1 MVRANVAKEAVAVVA
16 AVAKKRAV
24 LGKVKEKASVEE
36 RSPGGGEAEKAVPKK
51 EESVTKE
58 EAAVKVKVVKAG
70 GNQGRG
76 KEGEAVKVQV
86 VRAGRNQERGKEEEA
101 VKVQAVRV
109 EESQERER
117 REKGEARKAGAVKKA
132 SSINLGKAKKEREK
146 DAKGRNVKVNDLS

>member
-1 MVRANVAKEAVAVVA
+1 MFNFANLFQASVVRANVAKEAVAVVA

-24 LGKVKEKASVEE
+24 PGKVKEKASVEE
-36 RSPGGGEAEKAVPKK
+36 RNPGGGEAEKAVPKK

-58 EAAVKVKVVKAG
+58 EAAVKVKVVRAG

-76 KEGEAVKVQV
+76 KEG
-86 VRAGRNQERGKEEEA
+86 GA
-101 VKVQAVRV
+101 VKVQAARV

-132 SSINLGKAKKEREK
+132 SSINLGKAKK
-146 DAKGRNVKVNDLS
+146 